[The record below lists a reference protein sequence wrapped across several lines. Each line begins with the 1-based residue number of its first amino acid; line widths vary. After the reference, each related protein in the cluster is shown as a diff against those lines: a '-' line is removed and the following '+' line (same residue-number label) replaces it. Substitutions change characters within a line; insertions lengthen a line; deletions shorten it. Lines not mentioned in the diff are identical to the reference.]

1 MRSDLPRFISSS
13 FHSIQTNFIFKLVSI
28 IISKANNLSSDEI
41 EFSALKEKFVN
52 IDGNKIRYFESGSSK
67 KTLLL
72 VHGLGASSER
82 WEHVLPIFTNDFRV
96 IVPDLI
102 GFGYSD
108 KPAIDYTI
116 DFFSNFLEKFL
127 ISLGI
132 NKTSI
137 IGSSLGGQIAA
148 EYASSHSQS
157 VDKLILVSPSGI
169 MKQSTFA
176 LDAYIMAALYPNEQ
190 SAKNA
195 FEIMDAS
202 GREVPTNII
211 TEFVTRM
218 KLHNA
223 KFAFMSTLLGLKHCE
238 LITKKLENIS
248 SPTLVI
254 WGADD
259 PVIPITFANDFI
271 SSINNCEFYEMS
283 KCGHTPYVQEP
294 ELFATQALKFLNN

>member
-1 MRSDLPRFISSS
+1 M
-13 FHSIQTNFIFKLVSI
+13 V
-28 IISKANNLSSDEI
+28 
-41 EFSALKEKFVN
+41 EKFVD

-67 KTLLL
+67 KTLVL

-82 WEHVLPIFTNDFRV
+82 WQYVLPLFEIDFHV
-96 IVPDLI
+96 IVLDLV

-108 KPAIDYTI
+108 KPLTDYTI

-132 NKTSI
+132 KKTSI

-148 EYASSHSQS
+148 EYASSHPQS

-195 FEIMDAS
+195 FEIMDGS
-202 GREVPTNII
+202 GKKIPMTII
-211 TEFVTRM
+211 NGFVTRM
-218 KLHNA
+218 KLPNA
-223 KFAFMSTLLGLKHCE
+223 KFAFMSTLLGLKNSK

-248 SPTLVI
+248 SPTLII
-254 WGADD
+254 WGSDD
-259 PVIPITFANDFI
+259 PVIPVNFAGDFV
-271 SSINNCEFYEMS
+271 SSINNCTLYEMN

-294 ELFATQALKFLNN
+294 KLFASRVLEFLNN

>member
-1 MRSDLPRFISSS
+1 MF
-13 FHSIQTNFIFKLVSI
+13 
-28 IISKANNLSSDEI
+28 SKDNNLSTNQI
-41 EFSALKEKFVN
+41 ESNVLKEKFVH

-67 KTLLL
+67 KILLL

-82 WEHVLPIFTNDFRV
+82 WANVLPIFTNDFRV

-108 KPAIDYTI
+108 KPTIDYTI

-148 EYASSHSQS
+148 EYTSSHSQS

-176 LDAYIMAALYPNEQ
+176 LDAYVMAALYPNEQ

-202 GREVPTNII
+202 GREIPTDII
-211 TEFVTRM
+211 TGFVSRM

-223 KFAFMSTLLGLKHCE
+223 KFAFMSTLLGLKNSE
-238 LITKKLENIS
+238 SIIGKPEKIS
-248 SPTLVI
+248 SPTMLI
-254 WGADD
+254 WGTDD
-259 PVIPITFANDFI
+259 PVIPIQFSKGFVT
-271 SSINNCEFYEMS
+271 SINNCELYEMS
-283 KCGHTPYVQEP
+283 KCGHTPYVQKP
-294 ELFATQALKFLNN
+294 ELFASKVLKFLNN

>member
-1 MRSDLPRFISSS
+1 MVMDL
-13 FHSIQTNFIFKLVSI
+13 LDDA
-28 IISKANNLSSDEI
+28 SKANNLSSNKFDSKI
-41 EFSALKEKFVN
+41 LVEKFVD

-67 KTLLL
+67 KTLVL

-82 WEHVLPIFTNDFRV
+82 WQYVLPLFEIDFHV
-96 IVPDLI
+96 IVLDLV

-108 KPAIDYTI
+108 KPLTDYTI

-132 NKTSI
+132 EQTSI

-148 EYASSHSQS
+148 EYTSSHSQI

-195 FEIMDAS
+195 FEIMDGS
-202 GREVPTNII
+202 GKKIPMEII
-211 TEFVTRM
+211 NGFVTRM
-218 KLHNA
+218 KLPNA
-223 KFAFMSTLLGLKHCE
+223 KFAFMSTLLGLKNSD

-248 SPTLVI
+248 SPTLII
-254 WGADD
+254 WGSDD
-259 PVIPITFANDFI
+259 PVIPINFADNFV
-271 SSINNCEFYEMS
+271 SSIDNCTLYEMS

-294 ELFATQALKFLNN
+294 ELFASRALEFLNN